1 MSSGVNSSWGPSSL
15 APMPSIDPSVGKLGV
30 VIAVD
35 RNKGE
40 ITLVHRG
47 GLRSLLTAHPSL
59 LEGVRIGGPVQVV
72 TDGTV
77 IQSLRSL

>member
-1 MSSGVNSSWGPSSL
+1 MSSRVNSSWARSTP
-15 APMPSIDPSVGKLGV
+15 APVSTVHTFVGQLGV
-30 VIAVD
+30 VVAVD
-35 RNKGE
+35 RDKGE

-59 LEGVRIGGPVQVV
+59 LGGVRIGGPVQVV

-77 IQSLRSL
+77 IQSLRCL

>member
-1 MSSGVNSSWGPSSL
+1 MSSGLNSHWAPSS
-15 APMPSIDPSVGKLGV
+15 PSVSTAQTPVGQLGV
-30 VIAVD
+30 VVAVNHD
-35 RNKGE
+35 KGE

-47 GLRSLLTAHPSL
+47 GLRSLLTVHPSL

-77 IQSLRSL
+77 VQSLRCL

>member
-1 MSSGVNSSWGPSSL
+1 MSLGRSTWAPSPP
-15 APMPSIDPSVGKLGV
+15 APMPAVSGGQLGV

-35 RNKGE
+35 RDKGE

-59 LEGVRIGGPVQVV
+59 LKGVRVGGPVQVV

-77 IQSLRSL
+77 VQSLRCL

>member
-1 MSSGVNSSWGPSSL
+1 MSSRLDSAWALKIPAR
-15 APMPSIDPSVGKLGV
+15 APTTYTSVGQLGV
-30 VIAVD
+30 VVTVD
-35 RNKGE
+35 RDKGE

-59 LEGVRIGGPVQVV
+59 LKDVRVGGPVQVV

-77 IQSLRSL
+77 VTSLRCL